1 MARNSGHGK
10 HAVAFLSVG
19 MPGSGHVFPVLR
31 FHGDVCRWGNIPEL
45 PRRHGQRETSRAR
58 KGDGRAVDHM
68 LRTRRRKDEIPGES
82 GGHLLFSFSVRVP
95 APPKATSTGLQ
106 LTATESPV
114 RTARS
119 PVTGHGTIAF
129 PVTARDRRSTRS
141 APSTSSPE
149 TGRSLM
155 LCVPMGSPCTVFPS
169 PGFRNT
175 HIAAP
180 DACAWTGVFM

>member
-1 MARNSGHGK
+1 MEQLTYTTLGEWKGYLLRQAPERVLQFGEGNFLRGFADHFIDVMNERAGFNGK
-10 HAVAFLSVG
+10 AVV
-19 MPGSGHVFPVLR
+19 
-31 FHGDVCRWGNIPEL
+31 
-45 PRRHGQRETSRAR
+45 
-58 KGDGRAVDHM
+58 
-68 LRTRRRKDEIPGES
+68 
-82 GGHLLFSFSVRVP
+82 VP
-95 APPKATSTGLQ
+95 PASTGKAARINAQEGLYQ
-106 LTATESPV
+106 LCLRGKYDGAVVNDRRIISCISRGLDVFTDWEELL

-119 PVTGHGTIAF
+119 PATGHGTIAF